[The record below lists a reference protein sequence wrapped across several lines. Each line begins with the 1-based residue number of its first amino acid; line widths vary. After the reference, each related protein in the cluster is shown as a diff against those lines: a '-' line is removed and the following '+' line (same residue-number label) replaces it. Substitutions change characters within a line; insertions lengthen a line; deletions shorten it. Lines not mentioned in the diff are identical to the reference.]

1 MSVRGATLTPEERA
15 ERLSFIKEGK
25 EKGMTWAQMGTILG
39 IAGYSLESWYNRRGR
54 AERHAMSERACM
66 CCRKPFESEGNH
78 NRLCAECRLKR
89 SISPWETV
97 TGVSRRVQ
105 SK

>member
-15 ERLSFIKEGK
+15 ERLALIKEGK
-25 EKGMTWAQMGTILG
+25 EKGMTWAQMGAQLN
-39 IAGYSLESWYNRRGR
+39 IAGYSLESWYNRRTRLDR
-54 AERHAMSERACM
+54 ATLSQRPCM
-66 CCRKPFESEGNH
+66 CCRKPFESEGAH
-78 NRLCAECRLKR
+78 NRLCPECRLKR